1 MVSRVVNIA
10 AKCCSLGRRRQNDLG
25 SGGKVHGSLVLGLI
39 VTIVV
44 VVVAVVMMVV
54 VVLME
59 RIVMT
64 KGLRNLNRRRG
75 RLSTR
80 GPLVHGC

>member
-1 MVSRVVNIA
+1 M
-10 AKCCSLGRRRQNDLG
+10 
-25 SGGKVHGSLVLGLI
+25 
-39 VTIVV
+39 V
-44 VVVAVVMMVV
+44 VVVAMMMVV

-64 KGLRNLNRRRG
+64 EGLRNLNRRRG